1 MFLVTVTVISFW
13 NKKTK
18 RIYKHYRED
27 KVKPLDTFSLLKVV
41 LILAIF

>member
-18 RIYKHYRED
+18 RIYKY
-27 KVKPLDTFSLLKVV
+27 KVNNVIIGS
-41 LILAIF
+41 IR